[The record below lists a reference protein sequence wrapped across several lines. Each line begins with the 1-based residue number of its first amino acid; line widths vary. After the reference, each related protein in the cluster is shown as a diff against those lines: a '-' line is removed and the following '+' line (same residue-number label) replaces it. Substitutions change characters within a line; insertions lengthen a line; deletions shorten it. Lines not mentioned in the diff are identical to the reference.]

1 MNVMSIAI
9 LKQRLNQSVDNFS
22 EADQVHNKFVK
33 PTKLMKTLAL
43 IERKFDDMENTQPIE
58 EKIAKSILKLEEH
71 GTDYLTKRDWKN
83 LAWSLSKKLLNYEDK
98 ILFTFIGG
106 QLIEQFS
113 KMEPESLKSVYF
125 PLLYSYFAVE
135 QDEINKRPN
144 NWIQLRNIL
153 NNNRSTLFQATLK
166 PKKWLTTLTDHPEVL
181 SLDPSKRFIR
191 DFLQNSDDSRVSKQ
205 LESLSIAPNS
215 WFWDSLVNSS
225 IKSVKTMKEEDYF
238 KVIPRFLLLLERNP
252 IYTTAI
258 LTALL
263 ERYAST
269 SKRAVVHEALKHV
282 CLTQWDNP
290 QYDSS
295 AGWRN
300 VSSDTKKM
308 VIQWFVR
315 ADLEA
320 FFKLFSQ
327 TADVDRFDYWIK
339 FIDKISFSQIFLG
352 PAAVQSRHAEH
363 RKFRELNRGRLKN
376 ITGST
381 PSNNAFLLKIDNVHI
396 VDFSDTGNACYG
408 YSDLPFNLS
417 KKNIT
422 VHELKNKPH
431 SIFRNGFGETIGLS
445 HAGNW
450 EARFDKTLAEL
461 GVFSDQPNGGM
472 SKRRR
477 NRY

>member
-9 LKQRLNQSVDNFS
+9 LKQRLNQSVDKFS
-22 EADQVHNKFVK
+22 EPAQMHNKFARPK
-33 PTKLMKTLAL
+33 KLIKTLEL

-58 EKIAKSILKLEEH
+58 EKIVNSILKLEKH
-71 GTDYLTKRDWKN
+71 GADYLTKRDWKN
-83 LAWSLSKKLLNYEDK
+83 LAWSLSKKLLSYEDK
-98 ILFTFIGG
+98 ILLTFKGSE
-106 QLIEQFS
+106 LIEQFS
-113 KMEPESLKSVYF
+113 KMEPDLLKAVYF

-144 NWIQLRNIL
+144 NWIGLRNIL
-153 NNNRSTLFQATLK
+153 NTNRSTLFQATLR

-181 SLDPSKRFIR
+181 SLDPSKRFIH
-191 DFLQNSDDSRVSKQ
+191 DFLHNSDDSRVSSQ

-215 WFWDSLVNSS
+215 WFWDSLVSSS
-225 IKSVKTMKEEDYF
+225 IKSVKAMKEDDYF
-238 KVIPRFLLLLERNP
+238 KVIPRFLLLLEKKP

-269 SKRAVVHEALKHV
+269 SKRTLVHEALKSI
-282 CLTQWDNP
+282 CLTQWGNP
-290 QYDSS
+290 QYDSA

-300 VSSDTKKM
+300 VNPDTRKM
-308 VIQWFVR
+308 VVQWFVR

-363 RKFRELNRGRLKN
+363 RKFRELNHGRLKN

-408 YSDLPFNLS
+408 YGDLPFNLS

-422 VHELKNKPH
+422 VHELKSKQH
-431 SIFRNGFGETIGLS
+431 SIFKSDSGRATSLS
-445 HAGNW
+445 HSGNW
-450 EARFDKTLAEL
+450 EAKFDEKLAEL
-461 GVFSDQPNGGM
+461 GVFASQSSSPKYK
-472 SKRRR
+472 KR
-477 NRY
+477 Y

>member
-9 LKQRLNQSVDNFS
+9 LKQRLNRSVDNFS
-22 EADQVHNKFVK
+22 EADQVHNKFAK

-58 EKIAKSILKLEEH
+58 EKIANSILMLEEH
-71 GTDYLTKRDWKN
+71 GKDYLTKRDWKN

-113 KMEPESLKSVYF
+113 KMGPESLKPVYF
-125 PLLYSYFAVE
+125 PLLYGYFAVE

-166 PKKWLTTLTDHPEVL
+166 PKKWLITLTDHPEVL

-191 DFLQNSDDSRVSKQ
+191 DFLQNSDDSRVSNQ

-215 WFWDSLVNSS
+215 WFWDSLINTS

-263 ERYAST
+263 ERYAAT
-269 SKRAVVHEALKHV
+269 SKRAVVNENLKNV
-282 CLTQWDNP
+282 CLKQWGNP

-295 AGWRN
+295 VGWRN
-300 VSSDTKKM
+300 VGSDTRKM
-308 VIQWFVR
+308 VVQWFVR

-320 FFKLFSQ
+320 FFKLFSH

-376 ITGST
+376 LTSST

-417 KKNIT
+417 KQNIT
-422 VHELKNKPH
+422 VFELKSKPH
-431 SIFRNGFGETIGLS
+431 SIFKGEYGQGMGLS
-445 HAGNW
+445 HSGNW
-450 EARFDKTLAEL
+450 EARFDEKLAEL
-461 GVFSDQPNGGM
+461 GVFSSQASSPKYK
-472 SKRRR
+472 KR
-477 NRY
+477 Y

>member
-9 LKQRLNQSVDNFS
+9 LKQRLNQSVDKFS
-22 EADQVHNKFVK
+22 EPAQMHNKFARPK
-33 PTKLMKTLAL
+33 KLIKTLEI
-43 IERKFDDMENTQPIE
+43 IERKFDDMENAQPIE
-58 EKIAKSILKLEEH
+58 EKIVNSILKLEKH

-83 LAWSLSKKLLNYEDK
+83 LAWSLSKKLLSYEDK
-98 ILFTFIGG
+98 MLFTFKGSE
-106 QLIEQFS
+106 LIEQFS
-113 KMEPESLKSVYF
+113 KMEPDLLKAVYF

-144 NWIQLRNIL
+144 NWIGLRNIL
-153 NNNRSTLFQATLK
+153 NTNRSTLFQATLR

-181 SLDPSKRFIR
+181 SLDPSKRFIH
-191 DFLQNSDDSRVSKQ
+191 DFLHNSDDSRVSSQ

-215 WFWDSLVNSS
+215 RFWDSLASSS
-225 IKSVKTMKEEDYF
+225 IKPVKSRTEAEYF
-238 KVIPRFLLLLERNP
+238 KEKRRFLLLLKKNP

-269 SKRAVVHEALKHV
+269 SRRTLVHEALKYV
-282 CLTQWDNP
+282 CLTQWGNP
-290 QYDSS
+290 QYDSA

-300 VSSDTKKM
+300 VNPDTRKM
-308 VIQWFVR
+308 VVQWFVR

-363 RKFRELNRGRLKN
+363 RKFRELNHGRLKN

-408 YSDLPFNLS
+408 YGDLPFNLS

-422 VHELKNKPH
+422 VHELKSKQH
-431 SIFRNGFGETIGLS
+431 SIFKSDSGRATSLS
-445 HAGNW
+445 HSGNW
-450 EARFDKTLAEL
+450 EAKFDGKLAEL
-461 GVFSDQPNGGM
+461 GVFASQSSSPKYK
-472 SKRRR
+472 KR
-477 NRY
+477 Y

>member
-58 EKIAKSILKLEEH
+58 EKIANSILKLEEH
-71 GTDYLTKRDWKN
+71 GKDYLTKRDWKN

-106 QLIEQFS
+106 QLIEHFS
-113 KMEPESLKSVYF
+113 KMDTESLKSVYF

-166 PKKWLTTLTDHPEVL
+166 PKKWLITLTDHPEVL

-191 DFLQNSDDSRVSKQ
+191 DFLQNSDDSRVNNQ

-215 WFWDSLVNSS
+215 WFWDSLINTS

-352 PAAVQSRHAEH
+352 PTAVQSRHAEH
-363 RKFRELNRGRLKN
+363 RKFRELNHGRLKN

-422 VHELKNKPH
+422 VHELKSKQH
-431 SIFRNGFGETIGLS
+431 SIFKSDSGRATSLS
-445 HAGNW
+445 HSGNW
-450 EARFDKTLAEL
+450 EAKFDKKLAEL
-461 GVFSDQPNGGM
+461 GVFASQSSSPKYK
-472 SKRRR
+472 KR
-477 NRY
+477 Y